1 MGRKKALCQE
11 WLTRGVW
18 VAAAAGGADGRAGVS
33 SVLGRLAGPVV
44 RSRELGRPAR
54 DAGLVCG
61 PSRPSQLRGLLS
73 SFLFFF
79 CFIFLLLCLNSN
91 LIWSLNS
98 NLVYLIHWIFRCEA
112 HNTLLYISG
121 TLFSYFV

>member
-1 MGRKKALCQE
+1 MPGVADAWGPGGSGSRWGRWAHGRE
-11 WLTRGVW
+11 R
-18 VAAAAGGADGRAGVS
+18 RAGPACWAGR
-33 SVLGRLAGPVV
+33 SVARVGPAC
-44 RSRELGRPAR
+44 AR
-54 DAGLVCG
+54 CRAGLWAEQAE
-61 PSRPSQLRGLLS
+61 PAARLS

-98 NLVYLIHWIFRCEA
+98 NLVYFINWIFRYEA
-112 HNTLLYISG
+112 HNTPLYILG